1 MKVCI
6 LGANGM
12 LGNALMYSLT
22 STQDYQVLGT
32 VRNESAKQFFPPQ
45 IAKHIV
51 AGIDAENILSVALLL
66 QKEKPNVVINSIGI
80 VKQIDNGAD
89 PIRAI
94 GFNAM
99 LPHQLS
105 KICQSIGARL
115 IHIST
120 DCVFSGKKGT
130 AYLESDS
137 PDPVDLYGRTKLL
150 GELGEAPYELTLRT
164 SYIGNEFE
172 STNGLLEW
180 FLAQNGP
187 ISGFTKA
194 IYSGLPTVI
203 LADLIRDQ
211 VLKMPQLHG
220 LYHVSSSPISKYNLL
235 NLVATV
241 FEKNIIINPDD
252 RFTID
257 RSLDSTRFKDA
268 TRFVAPS
275 WERMIEKMH
284 QDRIAHV

>member
-22 STQDYQVLGT
+22 STQDYQVLGA

-51 AGIDAENILSVALLL
+51 TGIDAQDIASIRDFLEV
-66 QKEKPNVVINSIGI
+66 KKPDVVINSIGI

-94 GFNAM
+94 EFNAM

-105 KICQSIGARL
+105 KICQSIGTRL

-120 DCVFSGKKGT
+120 DCVFSGKKGA

-150 GELGEAPYELTLRT
+150 GELGDAPHELTLRT

-187 ISGFTKA
+187 ISGYTKA

-211 VLKMPQLHG
+211 VLKIPQLHG

-252 RFTID
+252 RLTID

>member
-22 STQDYQVLGT
+22 STQDYQVLGA

-51 AGIDAENILSVALLL
+51 AGIDAQDIASIRDFLEV
-66 QKEKPNVVINSIGI
+66 KKPDVVINSIGI

-89 PIRAI
+89 PIRVI

-105 KICQSIGARL
+105 KICQSIGTRL

-120 DCVFSGKKGT
+120 DCVFSGKKGS
-130 AYLESDS
+130 AYLESDN

-150 GELGEAPYELTLRT
+150 GELGDAPHELTLRT

-187 ISGFTKA
+187 ISGYTKA

-211 VLKMPQLHG
+211 VLNIPQLHG

-235 NLVATV
+235 NLVATI

-252 RFTID
+252 RLTID

>member
-120 DCVFSGKKGT
+120 DCVFSGKKGG

-150 GELGEAPYELTLRT
+150 GELGNAPHELTLRT

-187 ISGFTKA
+187 ISGYTKA

-275 WERMIEKMH
+275 WERMIEKMY

>member
-12 LGNALMYSLT
+12 LGNALMYSMA
-22 STQDYQVLGT
+22 SQQDLQLIGT
-32 VRNESAKQFFPPQ
+32 VRSDSAKKYFPSSF
-45 IAKHIV
+45 AKTIIS
-51 AGIDAENILSVALLL
+51 GIDAENIQSVALLL
-66 QKEKPNVVINSIGI
+66 QKENPDVIINSIGL
-80 VKQIDNGAD
+80 VKQIENGSD

-120 DCVFSGKKGT
+120 DCVFSGNKGG
-130 AYLESDS
+130 AYLETDN

-150 GELGEAPYELTLRT
+150 GELGTASHELTLRT

-172 STNGLLEW
+172 GANGLLEW
-180 FLAQNGP
+180 FLKQNGP
-187 ISGFTKA
+187 ISGYTKA

-203 LADLIRDQ
+203 LADLIRDR

-241 FEKNIIINPDD
+241 FEKKIIINSDD
-252 RFTID
+252 RLIID

-268 TRFVAPS
+268 TGFITPS
-275 WERMIEKMH
+275 WEQMIEKMY

>member
-12 LGNALMYSLT
+12 LGNALMHSLI

-99 LPHQLS
+99 LPHQLA

-150 GELGEAPYELTLRT
+150 GELGDAPHELTLRT
-164 SYIGNEFE
+164 SYIGN
-172 STNGLLEW
+172 
-180 FLAQNGP
+180 
-187 ISGFTKA
+187 
-194 IYSGLPTVI
+194 
-203 LADLIRDQ
+203 
-211 VLKMPQLHG
+211 
-220 LYHVSSSPISKYNLL
+220 
-235 NLVATV
+235 
-241 FEKNIIINPDD
+241 
-252 RFTID
+252 
-257 RSLDSTRFKDA
+257 
-268 TRFVAPS
+268 
-275 WERMIEKMH
+275 
-284 QDRIAHV
+284 

>member
-1 MKVCI
+1 VKVCI

-12 LGNALMYSLT
+12 LGNALMYSMAK
-22 STQDYQVLGT
+22 TQDYQVIGT
-32 VRNESAKQFFPPQ
+32 VRKESTKQFFPPE
-45 IAKHIV
+45 IAKKIV
-51 AGIDAENILSVALLL
+51 SGIDAENISSVALLL
-66 QKEKPNVVINSIGI
+66 QEEKPDVVINSIGI

-89 PIRAI
+89 PIRSI
-94 GFNAM
+94 RFNAM

-150 GELGEAPYELTLRT
+150 GELGDAPHELTLRT

-180 FLAQNGP
+180 LLAQNGP
-187 ISGFTKA
+187 ISGYTKA

-220 LYHVSSSPISKYNLL
+220 LFHVSSSPISKYNLL

-241 FEKNIIINPDD
+241 FEKKIIINPDD
-252 RFTID
+252 QFTID

>member
-12 LGNALMYSLT
+12 LGNALMYSMA
-22 STQDYQVLGT
+22 SKQDLQLLGT
-32 VRNESAKQFFPPQ
+32 VRSDSAKQCFPSH
-45 IAKHIV
+45 IAKTIIS
-51 AGIDAENILSVALLL
+51 GIDAENILSVTLLM
-66 QKEKPNVVINSIGI
+66 QKERPDVVINSIGL
-80 VKQIDNGAD
+80 VKQIENGSD

-120 DCVFSGKKGT
+120 DCVFSGKKGGP
-130 AYLESDS
+130 YLESDI

-150 GELGEAPYELTLRT
+150 GELGDAPHELTLRT

-172 STNGLLEW
+172 SANGLLEW
-180 FLAQNGP
+180 FLKQNQP
-187 ISGFTKA
+187 ISGYTKA

-203 LADLIRDQ
+203 LANLIRDL
-211 VLKMPQLHG
+211 VLTMPQLHG

-241 FEKNIIINPDD
+241 FEKKITINPDEGLI
-252 RFTID
+252 ID
-257 RSLDSTRFKDA
+257 RSLDSTRFTNA
-268 TRFVAPS
+268 TGYIAPS
-275 WERMIEKMH
+275 WEQMIEEMY

>member
-22 STQDYQVLGT
+22 STQDYQVLGA

-51 AGIDAENILSVALLL
+51 TGIDAQDIASIRDFLEV
-66 QKEKPNVVINSIGI
+66 KKPDVVINSIGI

-94 GFNAM
+94 EFNAM

-105 KICQSIGARL
+105 KICQSIGTRL

-150 GELGEAPYELTLRT
+150 GELGDAPHELTLRT
-164 SYIGNEFE
+164 SYIGNDFE

-187 ISGFTKA
+187 ISGYTKA

-211 VLKMPQLHG
+211 VLKIPQLHG

>member
-1 MKVCI
+1 M
-6 LGANGM
+6 
-12 LGNALMYSLT
+12 
-22 STQDYQVLGT
+22 
-32 VRNESAKQFFPPQ
+32 
-45 IAKHIV
+45 
-51 AGIDAENILSVALLL
+51 
-66 QKEKPNVVINSIGI
+66 
-80 VKQIDNGAD
+80 
-89 PIRAI
+89 
-94 GFNAM
+94 
-99 LPHQLS
+99 
-105 KICQSIGARL
+105 
-115 IHIST
+115 
-120 DCVFSGKKGT
+120 FSGKKGT

-150 GELGEAPYELTLRT
+150 GELGDAPHELTLRT

-187 ISGFTKA
+187 ISGYTKA

-211 VLKMPQLHG
+211 VLKIPQLHG

>member
-51 AGIDAENILSVALLL
+51 AGIDAQGNASIRDFLEV
-66 QKEKPNVVINSIGI
+66 KKPDVVINSIGI

-89 PIRAI
+89 PIHAI
-94 GFNAM
+94 EFNAM

-105 KICQSIGARL
+105 KICQSIGVRL

-120 DCVFSGKKGT
+120 DCVFSGKKGA
-130 AYLESDS
+130 AYLESDN

-150 GELGEAPYELTLRT
+150 GELGGAPHELTLRT

-172 STNGLLEW
+172 TANGLLEW

-187 ISGFTKA
+187 IMGYTKA

-241 FEKNIIINPDD
+241 FDKKIIINPDD
-252 RFTID
+252 RLTID

>member
-12 LGNALMYSLT
+12 LGNALMFSLT

-45 IAKHIV
+45 IAKYIV
-51 AGIDAENILSVALLL
+51 AGMDAENILSVALLL

-150 GELGEAPYELTLRT
+150 GELGDAPHELTLRT

-187 ISGFTKA
+187 ISGYTKA

>member
-22 STQDYQVLGT
+22 STQDFQVLGT

-51 AGIDAENILSVALLL
+51 VGIDAQDIASIRDFLEV
-66 QKEKPNVVINSIGI
+66 KKPDVVINSIGI

-94 GFNAM
+94 EFNAM

-105 KICQSIGARL
+105 KICRSIGARL

-120 DCVFSGKKGT
+120 DCVFSGKKGA

-150 GELGEAPYELTLRT
+150 GELGDAPHELTLRT

-275 WERMIEKMH
+275 WEHMIEKMH

>member
-12 LGNALMYSLT
+12 LGNALMYSMA
-22 STQDYQVLGT
+22 SQQDLQLIGT
-32 VRNESAKQFFPPQ
+32 VRGGSAKKYFPPS
-45 IAKHIV
+45 IAKTIIS
-51 AGIDAENILSVALLL
+51 GIDAENILSVVLLL
-66 QKEKPNVVINSIGI
+66 QKEKPNIVINSIGI
-80 VKQIDNGAD
+80 VKQIDNGTD

-94 GFNAM
+94 GFNAI

-120 DCVFSGKKGT
+120 DCVFSGNKGS
-130 AYLESDS
+130 AYLEADN

-150 GELGEAPYELTLRT
+150 GELGDAPHELTLRT

-180 FLAQNGP
+180 FLAQKGP
-187 ISGFTKA
+187 ISGYTKA

-241 FEKNIIINPDD
+241 FEKKIIINPDD
-252 RFTID
+252 RLIID

-268 TRFVAPS
+268 TGFVAPS

>member
-12 LGNALMYSLT
+12 LGNALIYSMAF
-22 STQDYQVLGT
+22 TQDYQVLGT

-45 IAKHIV
+45 ITQHIV
-51 AGIDAENILSVALLL
+51 AGIDAQDIASIRDFLEV
-66 QKEKPNVVINSIGI
+66 KKPDVVINSIGI

-94 GFNAM
+94 EFNAI

-105 KICQSIGARL
+105 KICRSIGTRL

-120 DCVFSGKKGT
+120 DCVFSGKKGS
-130 AYLESDS
+130 AYLEIDN

-150 GELGEAPYELTLRT
+150 GELGDAPHELTLRT

-180 FLAQNGP
+180 FLAQNNP
-187 ISGFTKA
+187 ISGYTKA

-203 LADLIRDQ
+203 LADLIRDK

-235 NLVATV
+235 NLVAKV
-241 FEKNIIINPDD
+241 FGKKIVINPDD
-252 RFTID
+252 RFIID
-257 RSLDSTRFKDA
+257 RSLDSERFSDA
-268 TRFVAPS
+268 TGFVPPS
-275 WERMIEKMH
+275 WEQMIELMY
-284 QDRIAHV
+284 QDRIRHV

>member
-12 LGNALMYSLT
+12 LGNALMYSMAK
-22 STQDYQVLGT
+22 TQDYEVIGT
-32 VRNESAKQFFPPQ
+32 VRNESSKQFFPPE
-45 IAKHIV
+45 ISKKIIS
-51 AGIDAENILSVALLL
+51 GIDAENILSVALLL
-66 QKEKPNVVINSIGI
+66 QKERPNVVINSIGI
-80 VKQIDNGAD
+80 VKQIENGAD

-105 KICQSIGARL
+105 KICQSIDARL

-120 DCVFSGKKGT
+120 DCVFSGDKG
-130 AYLESDS
+130 APYLESDS

-150 GELGEAPYELTLRT
+150 GELGDAPHELTLRT

-172 STNGLLEW
+172 SANGLLEW

-187 ISGFTKA
+187 ISGYTKA

-211 VLKMPQLHG
+211 VLKIPQLHG
-220 LYHVSSSPISKYNLL
+220 LHHVSSSPISKYNLL

-241 FEKNIIINPDD
+241 FDKKIIINPDD
-252 RFTID
+252 RLTID

-268 TRFVAPS
+268 TGFVAPS

>member
-51 AGIDAENILSVALLL
+51 AGIDAQDIASIRVFLEV
-66 QKEKPNVVINSIGI
+66 KKPDAVINSIGI

-120 DCVFSGKKGT
+120 DCVFSGKKGG

-150 GELGEAPYELTLRT
+150 GELGDAPHELTLRT
-164 SYIGNEFE
+164 SYIGNELE

-187 ISGFTKA
+187 ISGYTKA

-235 NLVATV
+235 NLVATI

-275 WERMIEKMH
+275 WERMIEKMY

>member
-80 VKQIDNGAD
+80 VKQIDNGTD

-120 DCVFSGKKGT
+120 DCVFSGKKGG

-150 GELGEAPYELTLRT
+150 GELGDAPYELTLRT

-252 RFTID
+252 RLTID

-268 TRFVAPS
+268 TGFFAPS
-275 WERMIEKMH
+275 WEHMIEKMH
-284 QDRIAHV
+284 HDRIAHV

>member
-12 LGNALMYSLT
+12 LGNALMYSMA
-22 STQDYQVLGT
+22 SKQDLQLLGT
-32 VRNESAKQFFPPQ
+32 VRSDSAKQYFPSH
-45 IAKHIV
+45 IAKTIIS
-51 AGIDAENILSVALLL
+51 GIGAENILSVTLLL
-66 QKEKPNVVINSIGI
+66 QKEKPDVVINSIGL
-80 VKQIDNGAD
+80 VKQIENGSD

-120 DCVFSGKKGT
+120 DCVFSGKKGA
-130 AYLESDS
+130 AYLESDN

-150 GELGEAPYELTLRT
+150 GELGNSPHELTLRT

-172 STNGLLEW
+172 GANGLLEW
-180 FLAQNGP
+180 FLKQNGP
-187 ISGFTKA
+187 ISGYTKA

-203 LADLIRDQ
+203 LANLIRDR

-241 FEKNIIINPDD
+241 FEKKITINPDD
-252 RFTID
+252 RLIID

-268 TRFVAPS
+268 TGFIAPS
-275 WERMIEKMH
+275 WEQMIEEMY